1 MIVCQEVKNYKK
13 EWKVVM
19 DKLENVGNILLEVGT
34 FCQRHGL
41 KKEQLPSGL
50 LDALE
55 PFQRCLFPFVKICRG
70 LI

>member
-1 MIVCQEVKNYKK
+1 VLIIVCQEVKSYKN

-19 DKLENVGNILLEVGT
+19 DKLENVRNILVDVGT

-50 LDALE
+50 LDALK
-55 PFQRCLFPFVKICRG
+55 PFQRYRFPFAKYAVV
-70 LI
+70 